1 MRKSVASIGVAI
13 AAISLGIGLA
23 GCGKESKTTS
33 ASTSAST
40 STSVATT
47 SARASGPNE
56 TLGDYFTKN
65 NIQETPVGHNT
76 PGAPTINL
84 PVPDGW
90 TQLPQSEDAP
100 YGGIKL
106 NAPTDQADPATF
118 RFLLEKLTGNVNT
131 DQLLA
136 ASVGDLKNQ
145 KDYDGSDGQKSTLGG
160 FPAYQILGT
169 YTKDG
174 AKRVGAQKTV
184 VIQGKD
190 GIYLLLLRGRGLK
203 GDMNAITDAT
213 NVLDKTTI
221 TP

>member
-1 MRKSVASIGVAI
+1 MKKTVASIGVAI
-13 AAISLGIGLA
+13 VAISLGIGLV
-23 GCGKESKTTS
+23 GCGKESKKTT
-33 ASTSAST
+33 TST

-56 TLGDYFTKN
+56 TLGDYLKKN
-65 NIQETPVGHNT
+65 NIQETAVSHNT

-90 TQLPQSEDAP
+90 TQLPESEDAP
-100 YGGIKL
+100 YGGMKL
-106 NAPTDQADPATF
+106 NAPTDPADPATF

-145 KDYDGSDGQKSTLGG
+145 QDYDGSDGQKSTLGG

-190 GIYLLLLRGRGLK
+190 GIYLFVLRGRGLRA
-203 GDMNAITDAT
+203 DINMITDAT
-213 NVLDKTTI
+213 NVIDEKTTI

>member
-1 MRKSVASIGVAI
+1 MKKSVASIGVAI
-13 AAISLGIGLA
+13 VAISLGIGLV
-23 GCGKESKTTS
+23 GCGKESKKTTTS
-33 ASTSAST
+33 TST

-47 SARASGPNE
+47 SVRASGPNE
-56 TLGDYFTKN
+56 TLGDYLKKN
-65 NIQETPVGHNT
+65 NIQETAVSHNT

-84 PVPDGW
+84 PLPDGW
-90 TQLPQSEDAP
+90 TQLPESQDAP

-106 NAPTDQADPATF
+106 NAPTDPTDPATF
-118 RFLLEKLTGNVNT
+118 RFLLEKLTGTVNT

-145 KDYDGSDGQKSTLGG
+145 QDYDGSDGQKGTLGG

-190 GIYLLLLRGRGLK
+190 GIYLLVIRGRGLRA
-203 GDMNAITDAT
+203 DMNTITDAT
-213 NVLDKTTI
+213 NVIDEKTTI